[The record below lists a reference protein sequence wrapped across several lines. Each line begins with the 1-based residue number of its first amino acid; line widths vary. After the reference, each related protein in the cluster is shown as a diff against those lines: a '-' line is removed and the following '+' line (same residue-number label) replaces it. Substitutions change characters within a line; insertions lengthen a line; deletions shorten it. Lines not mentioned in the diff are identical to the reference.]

1 MPVKTCPTC
10 ATEYDDDVRFCHK
23 DGTDLPASTSAH
35 DLVGRVV
42 DKRYRVLTKLGEGGF
57 GETFLVEDVNLNRKA
72 AMKVLHAPDQDA
84 AKRLHREMV
93 VVSSIN
99 HAAFA
104 QVYDVGMLP
113 NERAY
118 LLTEWIQGQSL
129 QRILR
134 DRGRLSLPDALAVAQ
149 QLADGLGALHTSGYV
164 HRDIKPANVMIPG
177 PAEHPVFG
185 KAKLLDFG
193 VLGVLSQRRAT
204 GLTQTGMFVGTP
216 RYMAPEQVLALPQ
229 SSATD
234 VYGLALLMAEMLYGR
249 IPFEGAA
256 ESATSIMVRIAKTD
270 PELPADAAIP
280 EAVRALLARAL
291 SRDPTMRPP
300 NGTAFASELEAL
312 RPSPP
317 AWPAP
322 PAAEPVPTPIDG
334 PQGYGKTHLHI
345 PPRRTSRPSGR
356 VPQLSAPRSFS
367 PALVTVLV
375 ILLVLAALTVLALRR
390 GVTLPRVSGESLLW
404 IAGGIVLAIG
414 GVLLGNVVRTLA
426 RSRLHQVERDAER
439 LLLGLQTKKS
449 LSDTLQIEVTQII
462 ERCRELDERLLG
474 ITIMKM
480 IGEYDAATAS
490 DQRQAALMNV
500 ATLLEKLR
508 GRLSPW
514 YTRFE
519 KQLAFTTSMIG
530 VASGLISVAAGIMK
544 IAKGAP

>member
-1 MPVKTCPTC
+1 MKKCPTC
-10 ATEYDDDVRFCHK
+10 STEYADDVRFCHK
-23 DGTDLPASTSAH
+23 DGTDLPASESPH

-42 DKRYRVLTKLGEGGF
+42 DQRYRVLRKLGEGGF

-72 AMKVLHAPDQDA
+72 AMKVLLTPDQEA
-84 AKRLHREMV
+84 AQRLHREMAI
-93 VVSSIN
+93 VSSLN

-113 NERAY
+113 NQRAY

-134 DRGRLSLPDALAVAQ
+134 DRGRLQLWDALAVAQ
-149 QLADGLGALHTSGYV
+149 QLAEGLAALHTSGYV
-164 HRDIKPANVMIPG
+164 HRDIKPANVMIPI
-177 PAEHPVFG
+177 ASDQPVFS

-204 GLTQTGMFVGTP
+204 GMTQTGMFVGTP

-249 IPFEGAA
+249 IPFEGEA

-280 EAVRALLARAL
+280 EPMRAFLARAL

-300 NGTAFASELEAL
+300 NGAAFASELVAL
-312 RPSPP
+312 R
-317 AWPAP
+317 AP
-322 PAAEPVPTPIDG
+322 LFLTQLDAQAASPVPTPIA
-334 PQGYGKTHLHI
+334 PKGYGKTHLHI
-345 PPRRTSRPSGR
+345 PPRRASRPSGR

-367 PALVTVLV
+367 PTVVGVLV
-375 ILLVLAALTVLALRR
+375 ILLILAALTVFALRR

-404 IAGGIVLAIG
+404 IAGGVVLAIG
-414 GVLLGNVVRTLA
+414 GVLLGNIVRTLA

-519 KQLAFTTSMIG
+519 KQLALTTSMIG